1 MTSRPK
7 QPRVLSPKKVSRR
20 KRTPRCQSCGKA
32 EGAPCID
39 GDENG
44 PRVRLKLC
52 ARCRKV
58 TYCGMACQKLA
69 WTTHREVCVHYAC
82 NSAELPAPSPV
93 VIGGTGHRGR
103 RKYPIPSSPTSRKGE
118 NSPTKYPFVGKQESM
133 GCQASSCMESSGT
146 AEPNTPAAPQGG
158 NKATAVRD
166 LDQGKDLSLHHPEGT
181 SVIDDGGCPSPP
193 KIERLSMASQARVS
207 RSRDPRFSNGISRA
221 RREDAGEEVAKVAAS
236 TRAPMSSTQD
246 NNNWVISSWRRWS
259 FSPSGLRANRN
270 TQEVSAS
277 RGNASP
283 PSSLGRRGSA
293 PPYSAALKNKSRA
306 SGSRVLASSGPASA
320 RGPPPPYSLVASR
333 AKFIRRHTSDGT
345 IMSTASTRDSPG
357 AVRIRA
363 TAAVR
368 EEGVR
373 LAEFRLPPPS
383 SRPLSEIP
391 SPGVSPSSAP
401 PPLQPGITVVS
412 PNVLANGD
420 TGTRGGTSKTRSKDS
435 TPRCSEEVSN
445 GDFSAVA
452 CGAPGAG
459 AILAAAAL
467 VEEDGSSAQ
476 QASVDAAAIPDE
488 GDSSYDSK
496 KKEIDAHEQAESE
509 DTAREVEAGVSR
521 EATEVAEGEK
531 AILDNGSVV
540 STQKESR
547 EEEKREKETSLD
559 PKSSATVIAEREETS
574 TETHFHEVLRS
585 VQVAAGAKSPEISLD
600 RPTGAE
606 GDDVSRTVACAGPPP
621 PILPHPDL
629 TSSSTPA
636 KPSTDLNRAPI
647 DGTGSMFDSCPPSAG
662 IPGFAEE
669 IKSCAKEPLQRSFSV
684 DNVPES
690 SPFPFAAKFKEITAT
705 ALAWTRGR
713 GSRRTPP
720 RPRPPGSPG
729 PAAPSDDPS
738 SEVSSAPREKI
749 AIAKAV
755 CDDGVTAPS
764 SAKSTSGT
772 ASPWVRSASCLPSA
786 PTPIRGTTVVGAV
799 CSPSSP
805 PAFVPIVEMS
815 PTAKAPTPHSP
826 GPRVTETAA
835 FYQRRST
842 APRTF
847 SLPPPSRAYLGRPAG
862 FSVHVLVAAAPC
874 AADLPTTIPMPEKT
888 RASNGGREDPR
899 RTYYSFADRR
909 RVAQALRPGD
919 VVLLTPGMYEARS
932 WGLQK
937 LISSIEIIGA
947 GDARACVLYNDPAKF
962 LTPHGEHYL
971 VGIMGGGS
979 VGDGSS
985 RIVRVR
991 FANLTLEQ
999 GCGHRGAIYQLG
1011 HESHLELDGCDVRC
1025 SQGGVNVDQGTCLI
1039 CDTTISGSE
1048 VFGVHIGGDGAVEH
1062 CAISGCGT
1070 GEGRGDEGIGGG
1082 DGGSFS
1088 RGAKDFDFEDDGTD
1102 VNRMAG
1108 MPAISVLQRSRARV
1122 RFNIIHDNI
1131 GHSLQFRD
1139 APLPRGND
1147 KRAILERQVEAEVEK
1162 VRGAHYYPG
1171 VMQ

>member
-7 QPRVLSPKKVSRR
+7 QPRVPSPKKMSRR
-20 KRTPRCQSCGKA
+20 KRTPRCHSCGKA
-32 EGAPCID
+32 EGVPCID

-52 ARCRKV
+52 SRCRKV

-69 WTTHREVCVHYAC
+69 WSTHREVCVHYAC
-82 NSAELPAPSPV
+82 NSAELPARSPV
-93 VIGGTGHRGR
+93 VIDGTGHRGR
-103 RKYPIPSSPTSRKGE
+103 RKYPISSSASSRRGE
-118 NSPTKYPFVGKQESM
+118 NSPTEYPFVGKQESM
-133 GCQASSCMESSGT
+133 GCQASSCINSLGT
-146 AEPNTPAAPQGG
+146 AEPNTPTPSQGG
-158 NKATAVRD
+158 KKTAAVRD
-166 LDQGKDLSLHHPEGT
+166 LEQGKDLSLHCLEGT
-181 SVIDDGGCPSPP
+181 AAIDDGGCPSPP
-193 KIERLSMASQARVS
+193 KIERLSMASHPRVS
-207 RSRDPRFSNGISRA
+207 RTRDPRLSNDSSA
-221 RREDAGEEVAKVAAS
+221 RKGVGGEEAAVAAS
-236 TRAPMSSTQD
+236 TRVPMSSAQD
-246 NNNWVISSWRRWS
+246 NNSWVISSWRRWS

-277 RGNASP
+277 PGNAST
-283 PSSLGRRGSA
+283 SSLGRRGSA
-293 PPYSAALKNKSRA
+293 PPYSAALKNKSRV
-306 SGSRVLASSGPASA
+306 SGSRVLSSAGPASA

-333 AKFIRRHTSDGT
+333 AKFVRRHTSEGT
-345 IMSTASTRDSPG
+345 IIRSASIRGSPG
-357 AVRIRA
+357 AVRSA
-363 TAAVR
+363 ETTPAAVK

-373 LAEFRLPPPS
+373 LSKIRLPPPS
-383 SRPLSEIP
+383 SRPLSKVP
-391 SPGVSPSSAP
+391 APGVSPSSAP

-412 PNVLANGD
+412 PNVLVDGD
-420 TGTRGGTSKTRSKDS
+420 TVKRGGTPKVRSKDLA
-435 TPRCSEEVSN
+435 PRYSEDMNEDS
-445 GDFSAVA
+445 SAVA
-452 CGAPGAG
+452 CGVPGMG
-459 AILAAAAL
+459 DRLAAVAL
-467 VEEDGSSAQ
+467 VKEGGSSAQ
-476 QASVDAAAIPDE
+476 LASVDAAAIPDAGGFSLE
-488 GDSSYDSK
+488 P
-496 KKEIDAHEQAESE
+496 KEKEMDAQEQAESE
-509 DTAREVEAGVSR
+509 DTAKEVEADVSPD
-521 EATEVAEGEK
+521 ATEVAGGEE
-531 AILDNGSVV
+531 AILDNGSAV

-547 EEEKREKETSLD
+547 EEEKRERETRPV
-559 PKSSATVIAEREETS
+559 PKSSGTVIAEREETAA
-574 TETHFHEVLRS
+574 EAHFHEVLHG
-585 VQVAAGAKSPEISLD
+585 VEVAAGADSPKISLD
-600 RPTGAE
+600 RPRGAE
-606 GDDVSRTVACAGPPP
+606 GDDVSMTVACAGPPP

-636 KPSTDLNRAPI
+636 KPSTDLNRASI
-647 DGTGSMFDSCPPSAG
+647 DSIGNMFDSCPPSAG
-662 IPGFAEE
+662 VPGFAEE
-669 IKSCAKEPLQRSFSV
+669 IKSSAKEPPQRSFSV

-729 PAAPSDDPS
+729 PAAPSDDLS
-738 SEVSSAPREKI
+738 SEVSSARREEI
-749 AIAKAV
+749 PIAKAV
-755 CDDGVTAPS
+755 CDDGVTALS

-786 PTPIRGTTVVGAV
+786 PTPIRGTAVVGAV

-815 PTAKAPTPHSP
+815 PTAKAPTPHCP

-874 AADLPTTIPMPEKT
+874 AADLPNTIPMPEKM
-888 RASNGGREDPR
+888 RAANGGSEDPR
-899 RTYYSFADRR
+899 RTYYSFADRS
-909 RVAQALRPGD
+909 RVARALQPGD
-919 VVLLTPGMYEARS
+919 VVLLTPGMYDARS

-962 LTPHGEHYL
+962 LTPDGEHYL

-991 FANLTLEQ
+991 LANLTLEQ

-1025 SQGGVNVDQGTCLI
+1025 SQGGVNVDQGTCFI

-1070 GEGRGDEGIGGG
+1070 GEGRGEKGIGGG

-1122 RFNIIHDNI
+1122 RFNIVHDNV

-1139 APLPRGND
+1139 VPLPRGND
-1147 KRAILERQVEAEVEK
+1147 KRAVLERQVEAEVEK
-1162 VRGAHYYPG
+1162 VRGEYCYYYG

>member
-7 QPRVLSPKKVSRR
+7 QPRVMSPKKMSRR
-20 KRTPRCQSCGKA
+20 KRTPRCHFCGKV

-52 ARCRKV
+52 AGCRKV

-69 WTTHREVCVHYAC
+69 WSTHKNVCSHNAC

-93 VIGGTGHRGR
+93 VIGDTGNIGRG
-103 RKYPIPSSPTSRKGE
+103 KYSISSSASTRKGE
-118 NSPTKYPFVGKQESM
+118 NSPTEYPFVGKQESM
-133 GCQASSCMESSGT
+133 GCQASSCIESLRT
-146 AEPNTPAAPQGG
+146 AESNTPIPLQGG
-158 NKATAVRD
+158 NKTSAVRD
-166 LDQGKDLSLHHPEGT
+166 LEQGKGLSLHSPEET
-181 SVIDDGGCPSPP
+181 AVVDDGGCPSPP
-193 KIERLSMASQARVS
+193 KIERLSMASHAYVS
-207 RSRDPRFSNGISRA
+207 RTRDLRLSKSA
-221 RREDAGEEVAKVAAS
+221 RKGVGGEGAAMATSTKV
-236 TRAPMSSTQD
+236 PMSSAQD
-246 NNNWVISSWRRWS
+246 NNSWIMSSWRRWS

-270 TQEVSAS
+270 TQEISAS
-277 RGNASP
+277 PGNASL
-283 PSSLGRRGSA
+283 SSLGRRGSA
-293 PPYSAALKNKSRA
+293 PPYSASLKNKSRA
-306 SGSRVLASSGPASA
+306 SGSRILASSGPASA

-333 AKFIRRHTSDGT
+333 AKFVRRHTSEGT
-345 IMSTASTRDSPG
+345 IMRSASIRGSPG
-357 AVRIRA
+357 AVRTAAIP
-363 TAAVR
+363 TAAVK
-368 EEGVR
+368 EEEIR
-373 LAEFRLPPPS
+373 LSGIRLPPPS
-383 SRPLSEIP
+383 SRPLSEMP
-391 SPGVSPSSAP
+391 APGVSPSSAP

-412 PNVLANGD
+412 PNVLADGD
-420 TGTRGGTSKTRSKDS
+420 TVKRGGTSKVR
-435 TPRCSEEVSN
+435 SN
-445 GDFSAVA
+445 GLAPPYREYVNEDSSSVS
-452 CGAPGAG
+452 CGMPGVG
-459 AILAAAAL
+459 ARLVAAAL
-467 VEEDGSSAQ
+467 VKEGESSAQ

-488 GDSSYDSK
+488 GGFFHEP
-496 KKEIDAHEQAESE
+496 KEKEMDAQEQVESE
-509 DTAREVEAGVSR
+509 YTAKAVEADISPDAI
-521 EATEVAEGEK
+521 ENAEDED
-531 AILDNGSVV
+531 AIWDNGSAV
-540 STQKESR
+540 STEKESR
-547 EEEKREKETSLD
+547 LEEKQENETSFVA
-559 PKSSATVIAEREETS
+559 KSSETVIAERGETAA
-574 TETHFHEVLRS
+574 ETHFHEVLRS
-585 VQVAAGAKSPEISLD
+585 VEVAAEVDSPEISLD
-600 RPTGAE
+600 RPHGAE
-606 GDDVSRTVACAGPPP
+606 GDDISRTVACAGPPP
-621 PILPHPDL
+621 PILPHPDM
-629 TSSSTPA
+629 TSCSTPT
-636 KPSTDLNRAPI
+636 KSSTDLNRASI
-647 DGTGSMFDSCPPSAG
+647 DSIGSMFDSCPPSAG
-662 IPGFAEE
+662 VPGFAEE
-669 IKSCAKEPLQRSFSV
+669 IKNSAKEPPQRSFSV

-690 SPFPFAAKFKEITAT
+690 SPFPFTAKFKEITAT

-729 PAAPSDDPS
+729 PAAPSDDLS
-738 SEVSSAPREKI
+738 SEFPSAPREKI

-755 CDDGVTAPS
+755 CDDGVMEPL

-772 ASPWVRSASCLPSA
+772 VSPWVRSASCLPSA
-786 PTPIRGTTVVGAV
+786 PTPIRGTAVVGAV

-815 PTAKAPTPHSP
+815 PTAKVPTPHCP

-888 RASNGGREDPR
+888 RVANGGGEDPR

-909 RVAQALRPGD
+909 RVAWALRPGD
-919 VVLLTPGMYEARS
+919 VVLLTPGMYDARS

-962 LTPHGEHYL
+962 LTPHGEHYV

-979 VGDGSS
+979 VGDGNG

-991 FANLTLEQ
+991 LANLTLEQ

-1025 SQGGVNVDQGTCLI
+1025 SQGGVNVDQGTCFI

-1048 VFGVHIGGDGAVEH
+1048 VFGVHIGGDGVVEH
-1062 CAISGCGT
+1062 CAIRGCGT
-1070 GEGRGDEGIGGG
+1070 GEGREGKRIGGG
-1082 DGGSFS
+1082 DEGSFS
-1088 RGAKDFDFEDDGTD
+1088 RGAKDFDSEDDGTD

-1122 RFNIIHDNI
+1122 RFNIVHDNV

-1139 APLPRGND
+1139 VPLPRGND
-1147 KRAILERQVEAEVEK
+1147 KRAVLEREVEAEVEE
-1162 VRGAHYYPG
+1162 VR
-1171 VMQ
+1171 